1 MRSFAVA
8 AGLVLGLG
16 AMIAGQ
22 DALVGTWQG
31 SLMVGPAPV
40 KVGLVVTSEGGVD
53 RAVLVAVDDDG
64 RIPVQT
70 VTLTGG
76 AVHLD
81 VPAIRGTY
89 DGMLSTNRQEITG
102 TWSQGMPATL
112 NFTRVERLDPPAT
125 FGEAEKTAVIASV
138 NAYFDA
144 FTRKDWTAFG
154 ACFQPPY
161 MMWAVGAPPNTF
173 ATRDDVVMRYQG
185 VRAPLDNVDY
195 AVSRAAQVTVR
206 PLTLTSAM
214 ADVHWRRDKKDG
226 SLLSEGAE
234 ILTLVKTAAGWK
246 INGNI
251 AERLDQYGKSF

>member
-1 MRSFAVA
+1 MVLS
-8 AGLVLGLG
+8 AGLILGVG
-16 AMIAGQ
+16 VMVTGQ

-31 SLMVGPAPV
+31 TLMVPPAPV
-40 KVGLVVTSEGGVD
+40 KVGLVVTSDGGAD
-53 RAVLVAVDDDG
+53 RAVLVAVDDNG
-64 RIPVQT
+64 RIPVQAI
-70 VTLTGG
+70 TLTGG

-89 DGMLSTNRQEITG
+89 DGTLSANRQDITG

-112 NFTRVERLDPPAT
+112 NFTRVDHLDAPAT
-125 FGEAEKTAVIASV
+125 FGEPEKTAVVTTV
-138 NAYFDA
+138 NAYFDG
-144 FTRKDWTAFG
+144 FTRKDWTAFR

-161 MMWAVGAPPNTF
+161 MMWAVGTPPNTF
-173 ATRDDVVMRYQG
+173 ATLDDIVTRYQG

-206 PLTLTSAM
+206 PLTITSAL
-214 ADVHWRRDKKDG
+214 ADVHWRRDKRDG